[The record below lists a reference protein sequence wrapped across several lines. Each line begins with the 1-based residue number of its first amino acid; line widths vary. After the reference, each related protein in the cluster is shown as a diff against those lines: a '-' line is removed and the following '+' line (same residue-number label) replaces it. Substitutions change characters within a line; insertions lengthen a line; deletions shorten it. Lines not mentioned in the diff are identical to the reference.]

1 MEDGGNFLEHMSFF
15 RRERNACIFGFLE
28 AFPEG
33 RNFSNESSG
42 CSEVGASIS
51 HLAVFTAARFFQNF
65 LMLAASCDARA
76 ARE

>member
-33 RNFSNESSG
+33 RNFFER
-42 CSEVGASIS
+42 IIR
-51 HLAVFTAARFFQNF
+51 LQ
-65 LMLAASCDARA
+65 
-76 ARE
+76 

>member
-33 RNFSNESSG
+33 RNVSDRQAAVEYECAF
-42 CSEVGASIS
+42 S
-51 HLAVFTAARFFQNF
+51 HLAIFTAARFFQNF
-65 LMLAASCDARA
+65 LMLAAVQ
-76 ARE
+76 

>member
-33 RNFSNESSG
+33 RNFRTNHQ
-42 CSEVGASIS
+42 A
-51 HLAVFTAARFFQNF
+51 AVK
-65 LMLAASCDARA
+65 
-76 ARE
+76 